1 MWRELLTPLP
11 HVHRILRLFFSLCI
25 YFASHC
31 RSLHP
36 IWKCLFSFTI
46 NFAEIW
52 HMSLTED
59 LKCFLQQAVR
69 DWLRTKA
76 NLRAVRVWTK
86 PECLLLPCVFFSPK
100 CYSWSL
106 GGDRACPAPAWNHVS
121 HGEGQGGTHS
131 VKHSNRLCS
140 VPVALSAKE
149 SSNKDR
155 RNEPSLHYFFFPKL

>member
-106 GGDRACPAPAWNHVS
+106 GGDRGAPPALPQPGTTS
-121 HGEGQGGTHS
+121 HMVRVREELTVLNTVTAFAQF
-131 VKHSNRLCS
+131 L
-140 VPVALSAKE
+140 L
-149 SSNKDR
+149 
-155 RNEPSLHYFFFPKL
+155 L